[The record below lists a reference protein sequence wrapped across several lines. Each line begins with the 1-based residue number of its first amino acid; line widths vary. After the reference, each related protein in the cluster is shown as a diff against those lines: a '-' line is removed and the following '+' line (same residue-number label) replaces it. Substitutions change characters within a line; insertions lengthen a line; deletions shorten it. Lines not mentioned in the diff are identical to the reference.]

1 MSQFFD
7 DAPDGLQLPP
17 QDLPEQAT
25 QARVELRELDFS
37 DVEDKDSLMDVI
49 VKALELG
56 RDFGRNWDAL
66 YDVLTDP
73 DEQPAKLAL
82 LLSGD
87 RHLKERSSELYEDL
101 EGVLLDAQAEAI
113 DQGRDLWLLSEE
125 AEVDDE

>member
-87 RHLKERSSELYEDL
+87 GHLKERSPELYEDL